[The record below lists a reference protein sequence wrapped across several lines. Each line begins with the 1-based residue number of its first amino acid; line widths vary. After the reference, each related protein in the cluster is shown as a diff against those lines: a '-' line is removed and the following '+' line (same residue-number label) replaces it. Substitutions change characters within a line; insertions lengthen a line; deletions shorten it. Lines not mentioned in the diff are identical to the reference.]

1 MSKVNDPVEVVT
13 EVSHYFDDDDDDDDD
28 NDNDGDDDYDDSQ
41 KIWKIKR
48 GCNVPAKN
56 WCLCLTNVPFPCN

>member
-13 EVSHYFDDDDDDDDD
+13 EISDYYDGYDD
-28 NDNDGDDDYDDSQ
+28 NDDDDGDDDYDDSQ

-48 GCNVPAKN
+48 GCNVSAKN